1 MEKNCLVTK
10 YKATVNDN
18 SLLKVG
24 EMFIDIIEQK
34 SPTNQSNRLYLNTGN
49 TSDLVVEVE
58 NGEANITLDENMVS
72 GWTNKI
78 TLSKSV
84 TAPAPIFVRNG
95 NYRVK
100 VLSKYN
106 LTEVGRWTESIIQKA
121 ISVDVK
127 YLKYSPNLVNLLV
140 GLSGDL
146 ANISGCTK
154 LNKIFNL
161 KISPNLTGSL
171 SDLAPLTALTILDL
185 TGSSHITGSLS
196 DLSPLTALITL
207 RMSGLPHITGSLSDL
222 SPLTALTTLDL
233 AGSSHIT
240 GSLSDLAPLTALTKL
255 ALVNAINITGNI
267 KDIRQPVTLLSI
279 YNTGIVG
286 ELIEFVK
293 TQRAAGRT
301 TGSCNNG
308 GWWGNNITFNGS
320 NPGGGAQTLSWTENT
335 ITNNGV
341 TVNQ

>member
-24 EMFIDIIEQK
+24 EMFIDIIEQE

-154 LNKIFNL
+154 LNRISNL

-171 SDLAPLTALTILDL
+171 SDLAPLTALTYINL
-185 TGSSHITGSLS
+185 TDSTN
-196 DLSPLTALITL
+196 
-207 RMSGLPHITGSLSDL
+207 
-222 SPLTALTTLDL
+222 
-233 AGSSHIT
+233 IT
-240 GSLSDLAPLTALTKL
+240 GSLSDLAPLTALTSLNL
-255 ALVNAINITGNI
+255 AGATNITGSLSDLAPLTALTSLNLTGATNITGSLSDLAPLTALTTISLLGATNITGNI
-267 KDIRQPVTLLSI
+267 KDIRQPVTSLSI

>member
-196 DLSPLTALITL
+196 DL
-207 RMSGLPHITGSLSDL
+207 
-222 SPLTALTTLDL
+222 
-233 AGSSHIT
+233 
-240 GSLSDLAPLTALTKL
+240 APLTALTKL

>member
-106 LTEVGRWTESIIQKA
+106 LTEVGRYTNSITQRA

-154 LNKIFNL
+154 LNRIINL
-161 KISPNLTGSL
+161 GISPNLTGSL
-171 SDLAPLTALTILDL
+171 SDLSPLTALTTLDL

-196 DLSPLTALITL
+196 DLSPLTALTNL
-207 RMSGLPHITGSLSDL
+207 KMT
-222 SPLTALTTLDL
+222 
-233 AGSSHIT
+233 GSSHIT
-240 GSLSDLAPLTALTKL
+240 GSLSDLAPLTALTSL

-267 KDIRQPVTLLSI
+267 KDIRQPVTSLII

-320 NPGGGAQTLSWTENT
+320 NPGGGVQTLSWTENT

>member
-24 EMFIDIIEQK
+24 EMFIDIIEQE

-154 LNKIFNL
+154 LNRISNL

-171 SDLAPLTALTILDL
+171 SDLAPLTALTSLNL
-185 TGSSHITGSLS
+185 TCATN
-196 DLSPLTALITL
+196 
-207 RMSGLPHITGSLSDL
+207 
-222 SPLTALTTLDL
+222 
-233 AGSSHIT
+233 IT
-240 GSLSDLAPLTALTKL
+240 GSLSDLAPLTALTTISL
-255 ALVNAINITGNI
+255 LGATNITGNI
-267 KDIRQPVTLLSI
+267 KDIRQPVTSLSI

-320 NPGGGAQTLSWTENT
+320 NSGGGAQTLSWTENT

>member
-24 EMFIDIIEQK
+24 EMFIDIIEQE

-58 NGEANITLDENMVS
+58 DGAANLTLDENMVS

-106 LTEVGRWTESIIQKA
+106 LTEVGRWTESVTQKA

-140 GLSGDL
+140 SLSGDL
-146 ANISGCTK
+146 ANISGRTK
-154 LNKIFNL
+154 LNRIGSL
-161 KISPNLTGSL
+161 AGSPNLTGSL
-171 SDLAPLTALTILDL
+171 SDLVPLTALTYINL
-185 TGSSHITGSLS
+185 TGATN
-196 DLSPLTALITL
+196 
-207 RMSGLPHITGSLSDL
+207 
-222 SPLTALTTLDL
+222 
-233 AGSSHIT
+233 IT
-240 GSLSDLAPLTALTKL
+240 GSLSDLAPLTALTFIDV
-255 ALVNAINITGNI
+255 ANCPNITGTIN
-267 KDIRQPVTLLSI
+267 DLTQPVTI
-279 YNTGIVG
+279 INVYNTQITG

-293 TQRAAGRT
+293 TQRSVGRT
-301 TGSCNNG
+301 TGSCRSS
-308 GWWGNNITFNGS
+308 WWGKNITFNGS
-320 NPGGGAQTLSWTENT
+320 VPSQSQLQLSWTENT
-335 ITNNGV
+335 ITLGNV

>member
-95 NYRVK
+95 NYRLK

-106 LTEVGRWTESIIQKA
+106 LTEVGRYTNSITQRA

-154 LNKIFNL
+154 LNRISNL
-161 KISPNLTGSL
+161 EISPNLTGSL
-171 SDLAPLTALTILDL
+171 SDLAPLTALTILNL

-196 DLSPLTALITL
+196 DLSPLTALTSLDLI
-207 RMSGLPHITGSLSDL
+207 SLPNLTGSLSGL
-222 SPLTALTTLDL
+222 APLTALTSLKVISL
-233 AGSSHIT
+233 PNLT
-240 GSLSDLAPLTALTKL
+240 GSLSDLAPLTALTIL
-255 ALVNAINITGNI
+255 NLTGSPHITGNI
-267 KDIRQPVTLLSI
+267 KDIRQPVTSLSI
-279 YNTGIVG
+279 YHTGIVG

-301 TGSCNNG
+301 TGSCNNS

-320 NPGGGAQTLSWTENT
+320 NPGEGVQTLSWTENT